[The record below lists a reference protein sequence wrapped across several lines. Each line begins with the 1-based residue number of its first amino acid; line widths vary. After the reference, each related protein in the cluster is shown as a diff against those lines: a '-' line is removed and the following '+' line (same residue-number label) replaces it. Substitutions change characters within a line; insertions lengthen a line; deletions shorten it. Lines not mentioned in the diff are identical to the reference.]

1 MHRSRPECRQA
12 DGHHKP
18 KPLVLWGQQLSPSV
32 FLFFPDAIL
41 PREFYHVPGSALALV
56 RSSCLTQVSYWILL
70 TFVRAMIPS
79 RLVLARSTTV
89 SGVSEW
95 AASTWASLKPSQLH
109 ALQASSR
116 LLSLGIKDHAKHREA
131 PGKKLLSEKK
141 LVSLSLGKT
150 HLSSLSLCHVCVCMH
165 AHTCAHIPVEV
176 RVKGRIPWS

>member
-1 MHRSRPECRQA
+1 M
-12 DGHHKP
+12 
-18 KPLVLWGQQLSPSV
+18 W
-32 FLFFPDAIL
+32 IL
-41 PREFYHVPGSALALV
+41 PRARL
-56 RSSCLTQVSYWILL
+56 RSSSCQRFMFNPSVSLDPSDFL
-70 TFVRAMIPS
+70 RAMIPT

-150 HLSSLSLCHVCVCMH
+150 HLSSLSLPCVCVYACTHMRTH
-165 AHTCAHIPVEV
+165 PCGGQS
-176 RVKGRIPWS
+176 KG